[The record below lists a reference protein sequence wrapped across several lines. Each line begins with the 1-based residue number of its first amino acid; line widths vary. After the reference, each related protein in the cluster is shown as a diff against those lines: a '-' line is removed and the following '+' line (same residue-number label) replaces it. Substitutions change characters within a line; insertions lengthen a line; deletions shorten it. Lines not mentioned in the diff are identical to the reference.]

1 MKKHS
6 KKLFSL
12 CLVAMALSGATDPV
26 FADSADKTGREV
38 MTTYQ
43 QKKGRTVTGT
53 ITDAVDGSP
62 LIGVNI
68 KLKGTTTGV
77 ISDIDGN
84 YSIEVDS
91 RKSILIFSYIGYKTR
106 EVPVEDLGVINVKLT
121 SDNEL
126 LDEVVIVGSG
136 TQKKVSVTGA
146 ISSVKGAALKAPSS
160 SLTSSLAGR
169 LAGVMVNTTSG
180 EPGSASEFYIRGIST
195 FGGRK
200 TPLILLDDVEISS
213 TDLNNIP
220 AETIESFSILKDASA
235 TAIYGSRGANGVM
248 LVTTKSGQENTKT
261 QINVTVENSFQSMM
275 NFPKFVDGATWME
288 LYNEGQRNRGATS
301 LMYSQERIDNTRNK
315 VNPYVYPDV
324 NWRDLLFKDMA
335 MSQRANVNLQ
345 GGGSRVS
352 YYMSLNVNHDSG
364 LLDSPQIYSFNNN
377 INNLSYNFQNNLQ
390 VKVTPTTKIR
400 LNMNAQ
406 IQNRKGPNYKTQDL
420 FIMTH
425 TANPIFFPATL
436 PAQKGDKHMR
446 FGNAILSNATLRTN
460 PYAHMASSFK
470 QVDENM
476 MHTTMRIDQTLD
488 FVTKGLSANALI
500 HFKNTSSQAFTRSI
514 EPYYYRITK
523 WTPGTDQYDMERLG
537 TSGTEYIYTSDIS
550 RYTERTITMQFQLDY
565 KRQFGMHNVGGMLMY
580 MQRDFKRDVLPNR
593 NQGFSGRFTYDY
605 GQRYLAEFNFG
616 YNGTERLARADRFE
630 FFPAM
635 SLGWVISNEAF
646 FEPLRDKVDN
656 LKVRASFGEVGS
668 DDLDYPTNFVYIDQ
682 VSLDKIGWTTGD
694 NFNTY
699 KVGPQLERYA
709 VQNACWER
717 SQKLDVGIDITLFR
731 NWNIIFDYFHEKR
744 YNILMMRAAWPNMIG
759 FSNALP
765 YSPIGEMSNQGY
777 EVSTSYSTQIGNNL
791 TIDFRGNFTY
801 TKNKYVYIDEIWH
814 EYPWQI
820 KTGRPLSYQYGYV
833 AEGLFGSQEEI
844 DNHAKQELGST
855 PMPGDIKYRDLNGD
869 GVINSYD
876 QAFIS
881 ELGKDPRIQ
890 YGFGVNLTYKKW
902 DLGVFFNGSAMR
914 KINMNKDG
922 GVHPFGAESHNVFQY
937 VAENRWTEENQNPHA
952 QYPRLGITNSET
964 DNNRQNSTYWLRN
977 GNFLRFKQLEVGYTF
992 KYGRV
997 YLTGDNIAVFSPFKE
1012 WDPEL
1017 EWYKYPLQRTFNI
1030 GLQLNF

>member
-1 MKKHS
+1 M
-6 KKLFSL
+6 
-12 CLVAMALSGATDPV
+12 
-26 FADSADKTGREV
+26 
-38 MTTYQ
+38 
-43 QKKGRTVTGT
+43 
-53 ITDAVDGSP
+53 
-62 LIGVNI
+62 
-68 KLKGTTTGV
+68 
-77 ISDIDGN
+77 
-84 YSIEVDS
+84 
-91 RKSILIFSYIGYKTR
+91 
-106 EVPVEDLGVINVKLT
+106 
-121 SDNEL
+121 
-126 LDEVVIVGSG
+126 
-136 TQKKVSVTGA
+136 
-146 ISSVKGAALKAPSS
+146 
-160 SLTSSLAGR
+160 
-169 LAGVMVNTTSG
+169 
-180 EPGSASEFYIRGIST
+180 
-195 FGGRK
+195 
-200 TPLILLDDVEISS
+200 
-213 TDLNNIP
+213 
-220 AETIESFSILKDASA
+220 
-235 TAIYGSRGANGVM
+235 
-248 LVTTKSGQENTKT
+248 
-261 QINVTVENSFQSMM
+261 
-275 NFPKFVDGATWME
+275 
-288 LYNEGQRNRGATS
+288 
-301 LMYSQERIDNTRNK
+301 
-315 VNPYVYPDV
+315 
-324 NWRDLLFKDMA
+324 
-335 MSQRANVNLQ
+335 
-345 GGGSRVS
+345 
-352 YYMSLNVNHDSG
+352 
-364 LLDSPQIYSFNNN
+364 
-377 INNLSYNFQNNLQ
+377 
-390 VKVTPTTKIR
+390 
-400 LNMNAQ
+400 
-406 IQNRKGPNYKTQDL
+406 
-420 FIMTH
+420 
-425 TANPIFFPATL
+425 
-436 PAQKGDKHMR
+436 
-446 FGNAILSNATLRTN
+446 
-460 PYAHMASSFK
+460 
-470 QVDENM
+470 
-476 MHTTMRIDQTLD
+476 
-488 FVTKGLSANALI
+488 
-500 HFKNTSSQAFTRSI
+500 
-514 EPYYYRITK
+514 
-523 WTPGTDQYDMERLG
+523 
-537 TSGTEYIYTSDIS
+537 
-550 RYTERTITMQFQLDY
+550 
-565 KRQFGMHNVGGMLMY
+565 
-580 MQRDFKRDVLPNR
+580 
-593 NQGFSGRFTYDY
+593 
-605 GQRYLAEFNFG
+605 
-616 YNGTERLARADRFE
+616 ARADRFE

-777 EVSTSYSTQIGNNL
+777 EVSTSYSTQIGKNL